1 MKNTLLDPLS
11 KHFNLINNPFK
22 ILDSRFSIQ
31 NVHLASKWQKS
42 IEKVMKLFNSGS
54 FEKSREVQSCV
65 NFYQKYLSKIMLIS
79 LSIIICFS
87 IS

>member
-31 NVHLASKWQKS
+31 NVHLAFQKS
-42 IEKVMKLFNSGS
+42 IEKVMKLFNSRS

>member
-22 ILDSRFSIQ
+22 ILDSGFSIQ
-31 NVHLASKWQKS
+31 NVHLEWQKS
-42 IEKVMKLFNSGS
+42 IEKVMKLFNSRS